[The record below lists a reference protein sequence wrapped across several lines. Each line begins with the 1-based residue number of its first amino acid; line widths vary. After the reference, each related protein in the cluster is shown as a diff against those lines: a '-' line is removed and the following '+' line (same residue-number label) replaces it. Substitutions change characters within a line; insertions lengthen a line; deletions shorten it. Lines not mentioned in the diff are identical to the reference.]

1 MAICSTFQWLLFCF
15 MLIAFSAGTRI
26 YWLHTN
32 KLTKH
37 KKRSSNKIKLNL
49 LSCIFK
55 QTEGRPSFAL
65 CCSFSAFVPLSYVSV
80 FLWNSPLSSLTFSVP
95 SLCLSVC
102 QFCPSP
108 SVSLSLSLSIDSHC
122 LSSVSLF
129 HPRLSGFFCSLALFP
144 SLNLT
149 GDPFFHHTLPIS
161 LPFLLVRWFE
171 EPGPICELL
180 AKASKIEVS
189 EIKSPIGSICQKY
202 VYSSFMV
209 KMRIDLGPF
218 GLFWFI
224 LGWG

>member
-1 MAICSTFQWLLFCF
+1 MVAVLLYVDCLFSRDSDLLVAHKQTNKTQEKKQQQDQTKFAQLYLQTNGGAAKFCAVLLFLCLRPTLLCVCLSLELTTF
-15 MLIAFSAGTRI
+15 FSHFLCTLA
-26 YWLHTN
+26 
-32 KLTKH
+32 
-37 KKRSSNKIKLNL
+37 
-49 LSCIFK
+49 LSI
-55 QTEGRPSFAL
+55 
-65 CCSFSAFVPLSYVSV
+65 
-80 FLWNSPLSSLTFSVP
+80 
-95 SLCLSVC
+95 CLSVLPLSQC
-102 QFCPSP
+102 L
-108 SVSLSLSLSIDSHC
+108 SLSLSLSIDSHC